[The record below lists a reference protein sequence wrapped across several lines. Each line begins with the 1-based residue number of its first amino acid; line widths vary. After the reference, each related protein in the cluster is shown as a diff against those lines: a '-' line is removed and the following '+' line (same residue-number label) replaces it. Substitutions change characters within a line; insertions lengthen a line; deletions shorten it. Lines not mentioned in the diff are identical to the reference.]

1 MKEAGEEYH
10 WYIRG
15 TCWIRCDIVSNFLG
29 MAVVTLRTTGET
41 VNGRARRGLYGV
53 LVDAV

>member
-53 LVDAV
+53 LVGAV